1 MFSQLKIQPIIR
13 YFFLI
18 GIMFILFNNKAE
30 ANCDV
35 TYSSDT
41 AYNTIVC
48 ADNQTMTVNEGVT
61 LSQSSGQSSWINII
75 GEENFTLVNNGTID
89 PGQSNAWQAISLQ
102 DATSFN
108 ITNNG
113 IINGPGQMIEFIGNK
128 GTSTITNTGTISTT
142 SHAPITNY
150 GLGFTGSLTINNS
163 GTISAYG
170 VNSGNQETHNPTHQ
184 GAISLGQCSSTS
196 RHASCQEEEDAGSA
210 GGYTI
215 INSGTIEVTDKG
227 ANAIRLNNKVNNTI
241 TNTGSILGG
250 PEQAYN
256 IPGSSGSSFRIGMDI
271 MVVECHETSDANDPF
286 GSCGASGSGT
296 TTVNIGKGAKFKNG
310 IDFNSTTGEIVIGS
324 DINRDHEIRIF
335 DYSDG
340 AGGSD
345 TITITNNSEHEVTL
359 KRQQTLTF
367 SDGSTNSWGSITP
380 GRQAKTSGNYTYQ
393 HSGQGDEG
401 LTTNAEYFNAGD
413 DGILIIKGERLE
425 VNLNSHKYR
434 AQNTLSKFRNF
445 YNAIDGVGFNEQ
457 RCTTLEENRNEEE
470 FKDCNTGF
478 VKMFNSSQRRENVYK
493 AYNYGGVGMYS
504 PIILTDNLVSNAFFG
519 YSQQNNNF
527 DDQSGSYND
536 NFTLGLKNSYQNSGF
551 EASLTPLI
559 GLSLQKQSDYDTD
572 KIEFKTKNFLSEFA
586 GLNGKILNTFER
598 DNNRSILISLESSFS
613 AQRYPEYSSQF
624 TDGTLKIKESVDK
637 LLSNTLEISHTT
649 KIPKENFLSK
659 LYVGGSAFKNYNDKI
674 EVSARGF
681 NSDVSNEGNQE
692 WSGYHAGLSIGK
704 KNKNL
709 NYELDLR
716 YEDQE
721 GLVDRTIQFTA
732 NKQF

>member
-1 MFSQLKIQPIIR
+1 MFSQLKIQPIIS
-13 YFFLI
+13 YFFLV
-18 GIMFILFNNKAE
+18 GIMFILLNKEAE
-30 ANCDV
+30 ANCNV
-35 TYSSDT
+35 TIDADT
-41 AYNTIVC
+41 TQGSLDC
-48 ADNQTMTVNEGVT
+48 ADDQTMTVNEGVT
-61 LSQSSGQSSWINII
+61 WAGTVGKMIDVEDDD
-75 GEENFTLVNNGTID
+75 GFTLNNNGTIDGTNFNMLYFVDTANSSIVNNGTINGLAQVIIVNGTRGD
-89 PGQSNAWQAISLQ
+89 FS
-102 DATSFN
+102 
-108 ITNNG
+108 IT
-113 IINGPGQMIEFIGNK
+113 
-128 GTSTITNTGTISTT
+128 
-142 SHAPITNY
+142 
-150 GLGFTGSLTINNS
+150 NS
-163 GTISAYG
+163 GTISAEAHSAISSYESVVSG
-170 VNSGNQETHNPTHQ
+170 NITLNNSGLITGNGLGASASQTSHNPSWI
-184 GAISLGQCSSTS
+184 GLINLGHCSSDSHEAHCTGN
-196 RHASCQEEEDAGSA
+196 EDADGTGS
-210 GGYTI
+210 YTV
-215 INSGTIEVTDKG
+215 INTGRIEQEGRGVFALRFNNKVDNTITTSGTIF
-227 ANAIRLNNKVNNTI
+227 
-241 TNTGSILGG
+241 GG
-250 PEQAYN
+250 PEETFN
-256 IPGSSGSSFRIGMDI
+256 VGSSGSSRRIGMDI
-271 MVVECHETSDANDPF
+271 MVIKCDDTANWD
-286 GSCGASGSGT
+286 SCGASGSGKT
-296 TTVNIGKGAKFKNG
+296 TINIEKGAQFRNG
-310 IDFNSTTGEIVIGS
+310 IDFNGTKGEIVIEAE
-324 DINRDHEIRIF
+324 INRDLEIRIF
-335 DYSDG
+335 DYIQEH
-340 AGGSD
+340 ANNL
-345 TITITNNSEHEVTL
+345 TITNNSGHEVTL
-359 KRQQTLTF
+359 TEKVLTF
-367 SDGSTNSWGSITP
+367 SNGDNNVWGNITP
-380 GRQAKTSGNYTYQ
+380 SRKVENAASRLKN

-401 LTTNAEYFNAGD
+401 LNESAEYYNAGI

-504 PIILTDNLVSNAFFG
+504 PIILTDNWVSNAIFG

-559 GLSLQKQSDYDTD
+559 GISLQKQSDYDTD

-649 KIPKENFLSK
+649 KIPEENFLSK

-721 GLVDRTIQFTA
+721 GLIDRTIQFTV

>member
-1 MFSQLKIQPIIR
+1 MFSQLKIQTIIR

-18 GIMFILFNNKAE
+18 GIMFILFNNNAE
-30 ANCDV
+30 ANCNV
-35 TYSSDT
+35 TISEDT
-41 AYNTIVC
+41 TQGSLDC
-48 ADNQTMTVNEGVT
+48 ADDQTMTVNEGI
-61 LSQSSGQSSWINII
+61 SWNGTAQYMIDVEDDD
-75 GEENFTLVNNGTID
+75 GFTLINNGTIDSTTHNMLYFVDTANSSIVNNGTI
-89 PGQSNAWQAISLQ
+89 
-102 DATSFN
+102 
-108 ITNNG
+108 NG
-113 IINGPGQMIEFIGNK
+113 RTQVIIINGTRGDF
-128 GTSTITNTGTISTT
+128 SITNTGTIS
-142 SHAPITNY
+142 SENHAAISSYESVVSGNIT
-150 GLGFTGSLTINNS
+150 LNNS
-163 GTISAYG
+163 GLITAQGI
-170 VNSGNQETHNPTHQ
+170 NSGQTTHNPSWI
-184 GAISLGQCSSTS
+184 GLINLGHCSSDS
-196 RHASCQEEEDAGSA
+196 HEAHCEENEDADGTGS
-210 GGYTI
+210 YTV
-215 INSGTIEVTDKG
+215 INTGRMEQERRGVF
-227 ANAIRLNNKVNNTI
+227 ALRFNNKVNNTI
-241 TNTGSILGG
+241 TTSGTIFGG
-250 PEQAYN
+250 PEEAFN
-256 IPGSSGSSFRIGMDI
+256 VGLSGSSRRIGMDI
-271 MVVECHETSDANDPF
+271 MVIKCDDTANWD
-286 GSCGASGSGT
+286 SCGASGSGKT
-296 TTVNIGKGAKFKNG
+296 TINIEKGAQFRNG
-310 IDFNSTTGEIVIGS
+310 IDFNGTKGEVVIGAE
-324 DINRDHEIRIF
+324 INRDLEIRIF
-335 DYSDG
+335 DYVQEHADNL
-340 AGGSD
+340 
-345 TITITNNSEHEVTL
+345 TITNNSGHEVTL
-359 KRQQTLTF
+359 TEKVLTF
-367 SDGSTNSWGSITP
+367 SNGDNNVWGSITP
-380 GRQAKTSGNYTYQ
+380 SKAALTSTTRNDN
-393 HSGQGDEG
+393 HSGKGDEVV
-401 LTTNAEYFNAGD
+401 NEKAEYYNAGI

-445 YNAIDGVGFNEQ
+445 YNAVDGVGFNEQ

-478 VKMFNSSQRRENVYK
+478 VKIFNSSQRRENVYK

-504 PIILTDNLVSNAFFG
+504 PIILTNNLVSNAFFG

-536 NFTLGLKNSYQNSGF
+536 NFTLGLKSSYQNSGF

-559 GLSLQKQSDYDTD
+559 GVSLQKQSDYDTD
-572 KIEFKTKNFLSEFA
+572 KTELRTKNFLSEFA

-637 LLSNTLEISHTT
+637 LLSNTLEISYTT
-649 KIPKENFLSK
+649 KIPEENFLSK

-704 KNKNL
+704 KTQNL

-721 GLVDRTIQFTA
+721 GLIDRTIRFTA

>member
-1 MFSQLKIQPIIR
+1 MFSQLKIQTIIR

-18 GIMFILFNNKAE
+18 GIMFILFNNNAE
-30 ANCDV
+30 ANCNV
-35 TYSSDT
+35 TISEDT
-41 AYNTIVC
+41 TQGSLDC
-48 ADNQTMTVNEGVT
+48 ADDQTMTVNEGI
-61 LSQSSGQSSWINII
+61 SWNGTATNMIDVEDDD
-75 GEENFTLVNNGTID
+75 GFTLINNGTIDSTTHNMLYFADTANSSIVNNGTI
-89 PGQSNAWQAISLQ
+89 
-102 DATSFN
+102 
-108 ITNNG
+108 NG
-113 IINGPGQMIEFIGNK
+113 LTQVIIINGTRGDF
-128 GTSTITNTGTISTT
+128 SITNTGTIS
-142 SHAPITNY
+142 SENHAAISSYESVVSGNIT
-150 GLGFTGSLTINNS
+150 LNNS
-163 GTISAYG
+163 GLITAQGI
-170 VNSGNQETHNPTHQ
+170 NSGQTTHNPSWI
-184 GAISLGQCSSTS
+184 GLINLGHCSSDSHEAHCTGN
-196 RHASCQEEEDAGSA
+196 EDADGTGS
-210 GGYTI
+210 YTV
-215 INSGTIEVTDKG
+215 INTGRMEQERRGVF
-227 ANAIRLNNKVNNTI
+227 ALRFNNKVNNTI
-241 TNTGSILGG
+241 TTSGTIFGG
-250 PEQAYN
+250 PEEAFN
-256 IPGSSGSSFRIGMDI
+256 VGLSGSSRRIGMDI
-271 MVVECHETSDANDPF
+271 MVIKCDDTANWD
-286 GSCGASGSGT
+286 SCGASGSGKT
-296 TTVNIGKGAKFKNG
+296 TINIEKGAQFRNG
-310 IDFNSTTGEIVIGS
+310 IDFNGTKGEIVIGAE
-324 DINRDHEIRIF
+324 INRDLEIRIF
-335 DYSDG
+335 DYVQEHADNL
-340 AGGSD
+340 
-345 TITITNNSEHEVTL
+345 TITNNSGHEVTL
-359 KRQQTLTF
+359 TEKVLTF
-367 SDGSTNSWGSITP
+367 SNGDNNVWGNITP
-380 GRQAKTSGNYTYQ
+380 SRKAENVGNRTKN
-393 HSGQGDEG
+393 HSGKGDET
-401 LTTNAEYFNAGD
+401 LNEAAEYYNAGI

-445 YNAIDGVGFNEQ
+445 YNAVDGVGFNEQ

-478 VKMFNSSQRRENVYK
+478 VKIFNSSQRRENVYK
-493 AYNYGGVGMYS
+493 SYNYGGVGMYS

-536 NFTLGLKNSYQNSGF
+536 NFTLGLKSSYQNSGF

-559 GLSLQKQSDYDTD
+559 GVSLQKQSDYDTD
-572 KIEFKTKNFLSEFA
+572 KTELRTKNFLSEFA
-586 GLNGKILNTFER
+586 GLNSKILNTFER

-649 KIPKENFLSK
+649 KIPEENFLSK

-704 KNKNL
+704 KTQNL

-721 GLVDRTIQFTA
+721 GLIDRTIQFTA

>member
-1 MFSQLKIQPIIR
+1 MFSQLKIQTIIR

-18 GIMFILFNNKAE
+18 GIMFILFNNNAE
-30 ANCDV
+30 ANCNV
-35 TYSSDT
+35 TISEDT
-41 AYNTIVC
+41 TQGSLDC
-48 ADNQTMTVNEGVT
+48 ADDQTMTVNEGI
-61 LSQSSGQSSWINII
+61 SWNGTVERMIDVEDDD
-75 GEENFTLVNNGTID
+75 GFTLINNGTIDSTTHNMLYFVDTANSTIVNNGTI
-89 PGQSNAWQAISLQ
+89 
-102 DATSFN
+102 
-108 ITNNG
+108 NG
-113 IINGPGQMIEFIGNK
+113 RTQVIVINGTRGDF
-128 GTSTITNTGTISTT
+128 SITNTGTIS
-142 SHAPITNY
+142 SENHAAISSYESVVSGNIT
-150 GLGFTGSLTINNS
+150 LNNS
-163 GTISAYG
+163 GLITAQGIY
-170 VNSGNQETHNPTHQ
+170 SGQTTHNPSWI
-184 GAISLGQCSSTS
+184 GLINLGHCSSDSHEAHCTGNDDADGTGS
-196 RHASCQEEEDAGSA
+196 HTVINTGRIEQERR
-210 GGYTI
+210 
-215 INSGTIEVTDKG
+215 G
-227 ANAIRLNNKVNNTI
+227 AFALRFNNKVNNTI
-241 TNTGSILGG
+241 TTSGTIFGG
-250 PEQAYN
+250 PEEAFN
-256 IPGSSGSSFRIGMDI
+256 VDGSGSSRRIGMDI
-271 MVVECHETSDANDPF
+271 MVIKCDDTANWD
-286 GSCGASGSGT
+286 SCGASGSGKT
-296 TTVNIGKGAKFKNG
+296 TINIEKGAQFRNG
-310 IDFNSTTGEIVIGS
+310 IDFNGTKGEVVIGAE
-324 DINRDHEIRIF
+324 INRDLEIRIF
-335 DYSDG
+335 DYVQEHADNL
-340 AGGSD
+340 
-345 TITITNNSEHEVTL
+345 TITNNSGHEVTL
-359 KRQQTLTF
+359 TEKVLTF
-367 SDGSTNSWGSITP
+367 SNGDNNVWGNITP
-380 GRQAKTSGNYTYQ
+380 SRAVENQTSRLKN
-393 HSGQGDEG
+393 HSGKGDEALG
-401 LTTNAEYFNAGD
+401 DAAEFYNAGI

-445 YNAIDGVGFNEQ
+445 YNAVDGVGFNEQ

-478 VKMFNSSQRRENVYK
+478 VKIFNSSQRRENVYK

-504 PIILTDNLVSNAFFG
+504 PMILTDNLVSNAFFG

-536 NFTLGLKNSYQNSGF
+536 NFTLGLKSSYQNSGF

-559 GLSLQKQSDYDTD
+559 GVSLQKQSDYDTD
-572 KIEFKTKNFLSEFA
+572 KTELRTKNFLSEFA

-649 KIPKENFLSK
+649 KIPEENFLSK
-659 LYVGGSAFKNYNDKI
+659 LYAGGSAFKNYNDKI

-704 KNKNL
+704 KTQNL

-721 GLVDRTIQFTA
+721 GLIDRTIRFTA

>member
-1 MFSQLKIQPIIR
+1 LK
-13 YFFLI
+13 
-18 GIMFILFNNKAE
+18 N
-30 ANCDV
+30 
-35 TYSSDT
+35 
-41 AYNTIVC
+41 
-48 ADNQTMTVNEGVT
+48 
-61 LSQSSGQSSWINII
+61 
-75 GEENFTLVNNGTID
+75 
-89 PGQSNAWQAISLQ
+89 
-102 DATSFN
+102 
-108 ITNNG
+108 
-113 IINGPGQMIEFIGNK
+113 
-128 GTSTITNTGTISTT
+128 
-142 SHAPITNY
+142 
-150 GLGFTGSLTINNS
+150 
-163 GTISAYG
+163 
-170 VNSGNQETHNPTHQ
+170 
-184 GAISLGQCSSTS
+184 
-196 RHASCQEEEDAGSA
+196 
-210 GGYTI
+210 
-215 INSGTIEVTDKG
+215 
-227 ANAIRLNNKVNNTI
+227 
-241 TNTGSILGG
+241 
-250 PEQAYN
+250 
-256 IPGSSGSSFRIGMDI
+256 
-271 MVVECHETSDANDPF
+271 
-286 GSCGASGSGT
+286 
-296 TTVNIGKGAKFKNG
+296 
-310 IDFNSTTGEIVIGS
+310 
-324 DINRDHEIRIF
+324 
-335 DYSDG
+335 
-340 AGGSD
+340 
-345 TITITNNSEHEVTL
+345 
-359 KRQQTLTF
+359 
-367 SDGSTNSWGSITP
+367 
-380 GRQAKTSGNYTYQ
+380 
-393 HSGQGDEG
+393 HSGQGDEA
-401 LTTNAEYFNAGD
+401 LNESAEYYNAGI

-445 YNAIDGVGFNEQ
+445 YNAIDGVGYNEQ

-649 KIPKENFLSK
+649 KIPEENFLSK

-721 GLVDRTIQFTA
+721 GLIDRTIQFTA